1 VFELRIDS
9 INGSMTPS
17 VRAAVSIHRA
27 ALADPVPV
35 ALPRPSVSWLSGS
48 LLSPDSTVPSHSHW
62 VNSSEH
68 WWVSFRERQRL
79 RESAL
84 IRALKELAAQC
95 GVELVVPLQI
105 DSVGEI
111 SIVAKPEPGQ
121 STHRLGSFGQAFV
134 DHLNEFSPR
143 TNLKAGT
150 KLLPSNGRCH
160 MSHVDVQRMVMV
172 HFKTLSLTRL

>member
-1 VFELRIDS
+1 VPVRRILELGEILGLRMSLRFI
-9 INGSMTPS
+9 
-17 VRAAVSIHRA
+17 AAVNHLAQADEQLANGRITVAQHA
-27 ALADPVPV
+27 A
-35 ALPRPSVSWLSGS
+35 
-48 LLSPDSTVPSHSHW
+48 
-62 VNSSEH
+62 
-68 WWVSFRERQRL
+68 L

-84 IRALKELAAQC
+84 IRALKGLAAQC
-95 GVELVVPLQI
+95 DIELVMPLQI

-121 STHRLGSFGQAFV
+121 STHRLGSFGEAFV

-160 MSHVDVQRMVMV
+160 MSHVDVQRMVMA

>member
-1 VFELRIDS
+1 MSFRFIAAVNHLVQADEQLSLGRI
-9 INGSMTPS
+9 
-17 VRAAVSIHRA
+17 RAAQHA
-27 ALADPVPV
+27 A
-35 ALPRPSVSWLSGS
+35 
-48 LLSPDSTVPSHSHW
+48 
-62 VNSSEH
+62 
-68 WWVSFRERQRL
+68 L

-84 IRALKELAAQC
+84 IRALKELAAQS
-95 GVELVVPLQI
+95 GVELVMPLQI

-111 SIVAKPEPGQ
+111 SIVAKPEAGQ
-121 STHRLGSFGQAFV
+121 SAHRLGSIGQAFV

-160 MSHVDVQRMVMV
+160 MSHVDVQRMVMA

>member
-1 VFELRIDS
+1 MSLKFI
-9 INGSMTPS
+9 
-17 VRAAVSIHRA
+17 AAVNHLAQADEQLANGRITVAQHA
-27 ALADPVPV
+27 A
-35 ALPRPSVSWLSGS
+35 
-48 LLSPDSTVPSHSHW
+48 
-62 VNSSEH
+62 
-68 WWVSFRERQRL
+68 L

-84 IRALKELAAQC
+84 IRALKELASQY
-95 GVELVVPLQI
+95 GVELVMPLQI

-150 KLLPSNGRCH
+150 KLLPINGRCH
-160 MSHVDVQRMVMV
+160 MSHFDVQRMVMA
-172 HFKTLSLTRL
+172 HFKTL

>member
-1 VFELRIDS
+1 MSLKFI
-9 INGSMTPS
+9 
-17 VRAAVSIHRA
+17 AAVNHLAQADEQLANGRITVAQHA
-27 ALADPVPV
+27 A
-35 ALPRPSVSWLSGS
+35 
-48 LLSPDSTVPSHSHW
+48 
-62 VNSSEH
+62 
-68 WWVSFRERQRL
+68 L

-95 GVELVVPLQI
+95 GVELAMPLQI
-105 DSVGEI
+105 DTVGEI

-121 STHRLGSFGQAFV
+121 PTHRLGTFGPVFV

-160 MSHVDVQRMVMV
+160 MSHVDVERMVMA
-172 HFKTLSLTRL
+172 HFKTLSPTRL

>member
-1 VFELRIDS
+1 MSLKFI
-9 INGSMTPS
+9 
-17 VRAAVSIHRA
+17 AAVNHLAQADEQLANGRITVAQHA
-27 ALADPVPV
+27 A
-35 ALPRPSVSWLSGS
+35 
-48 LLSPDSTVPSHSHW
+48 
-62 VNSSEH
+62 
-68 WWVSFRERQRL
+68 L

-95 GVELVVPLQI
+95 GVELVMPLQI

-121 STHRLGSFGQAFV
+121 PTHRLGSFGQAFV

-160 MSHVDVQRMVMV
+160 MSHIDVQRMVMA
-172 HFKTLSLTRL
+172 HFKTLSSTRR